1 MQKAVPLHEWRK
13 RQVPCSSEAGR
24 DTVAGSATATDND
37 DTTTGQ
43 ETGPAE
49 ARVAHIFLRRVIQ
62 PELCNA
68 VAESVRDED
77 GTPDMGVESG
87 SVCREEQS
95 NALSDF
101 EGNSSPD
108 ESEVSLAPDAEQ
120 ACAGGAGAR
129 PLRKLKLTWRS
140 RAFRMALYTGSNC
153 TASACTIE
161 GCGRLP
167 RIQYTDRHTK
177 ALTEV
182 CCLHCCYNARDVDD
196 VKVHTPECDTLQRK
210 HDDEVDAA
218 LEPAPGAHRTND
230 ISAAMWFRPWWWATR
245 PGASPQWRN
254 RHLTDTEQSITSSF
268 PEVKGDGAMRME
280 DTEFNDAFKL
290 TLRPFDLDDID
301 HLRVHPTMV
310 EVLNDFIFYAVHRH
324 VSSSDELYGD
334 PTPELRLDVERSRE
348 MLQVALRIQEGK
360 AGLNLLERYGYQ
372 GPWGAHD
379 PGTTTTD
386 PVLALLEVGIE
397 PGPDIIE
404 DTCARTYIGRS
415 VIPTTD
421 AQAHAAGLTIET
433 AGNLSSYLLLK
444 AKEFV

>member
-1 MQKAVPLHEWRK
+1 MQKAVPLHKWGK
-13 RQVPCSSEAGR
+13 RHVPCSSEAGR
-24 DTVAGSATATDND
+24 GTVAGSATATDND

-49 ARVAHIFLRRVIQ
+49 ARVAYIFLRRVIQ
-62 PELCNA
+62 PELSNA
-68 VAESVRDED
+68 VAESVQDED
-77 GTPDMGVESG
+77 GTPDMGVESD
-87 SVCREEQS
+87 SVCREEQLY
-95 NALSDF
+95 APSDF

-108 ESEVSLAPDAEQ
+108 VSEASLAPDAEQ
-120 ACAGGAGAR
+120 ACAGVAGAR

-140 RAFRMALYTGSNC
+140 RALRMALYTGSDG
-153 TASACTIE
+153 TAPACTID

-167 RIQYTDRHTK
+167 RIQYTDRRTK

-182 CCLHCCYNARDVDD
+182 CYLHCCYGARDVDD

-290 TLRPFDLDDID
+290 TVRPFDLDDID

-324 VSSSDELYGD
+324 VSSSDEL
-334 PTPELRLDVERSRE
+334 T
-348 MLQVALRIQEGK
+348 
-360 AGLNLLERYGYQ
+360 
-372 GPWGAHD
+372 
-379 PGTTTTD
+379 
-386 PVLALLEVGIE
+386 GI
-397 PGPDIIE
+397 
-404 DTCARTYIGRS
+404 RR
-415 VIPTTD
+415 
-421 AQAHAAGLTIET
+421 
-433 AGNLSSYLLLK
+433 LSSD
-444 AKEFV
+444 